1 MLLTYQSEAP
11 QKLLDRAKKRAK
23 KVNKLF
29 LLTVIIPTALA
40 SIYYGLIASN
50 VYISQSAF
58 IVYNPQ
64 SSERSSAGLSSLLS
78 GAGFSG
84 DSYGVY
90 SVQDYLL
97 SRNAVQQLQKSIDIE
112 GMYNSSNIDWINR
125 FGGLLYFR
133 NTFEDFYQ
141 YYTNMVGDGID
152 PISNISTITVNAY
165 TAADAQLINQKLLAL
180 AQQLVDRINA
190 HADDD
195 AVRFYEK
202 EVADDEAHVKAAGI
216 AMAAFRN
223 KQGIFDPAPQS
234 TLQLQLVEQLQGQL
248 IQQQTM
254 LAQMLLSTP
263 SNPQIPFLK
272 QAIESTRDQIA
283 EQTADV
289 AGNGNSLSSQSVAY
303 ESLSLSQDF
312 AEKELSA
319 SIEALEQARIRAQK
333 QQLYI
338 ETVVAP
344 NLPDQALEPKRVRG
358 ILAVF
363 ILGLFLWG
371 IFSVIIAGVKEHHD
385 R

>member
-1 MLLTYQSEAP
+1 MLLAYQREAP
-11 QKLLDRAKKRAK
+11 RKLLELAKKRTK
-23 KVNKLF
+23 KANKLF

-64 SSERSSAGLSSLLS
+64 SSESSSSGLSSLLS
-78 GAGFSG
+78 GTGFSG
-84 DSYGVY
+84 NTYGVD

-97 SRNAVQQLQKSIDIE
+97 SRNALQQLQQSIDIE
-112 GMYNSSNIDWINR
+112 GMYSSPNIDWINR

-133 NTFEDFYQ
+133 HTFEDLYQ

-152 PISNISTITVNAY
+152 PTSNISTITVNAY
-165 TAADAQLINQKLLAL
+165 TAADAQLINQKLMAL

-195 AVRFYEK
+195 TVRFYEK
-202 EVADDEAHVKAAGI
+202 EVADDEAQVKAAGV
-216 AMAAFRN
+216 AMADFRN

-234 TLQLQLVEQLQGQL
+234 ALQLQLVEQLQGQL
-248 IQQQTM
+248 IQQQSL
-254 LAQMLLSTP
+254 LARMLLSTP
-263 SNPQIPFLK
+263 SNPQIPSLK
-272 QAIESTRDQIA
+272 KAIELLRSQIA
-283 EQTADV
+283 QQMADV
-289 AGNGNSLSSQSVAY
+289 AGNHNSLSSQSVSY
-303 ESLSLSQDF
+303 ENLSLSQDF

-319 SIEALEQARIRAQK
+319 SIDALEQARIRAQK

-344 NLPDQALEPKRVRG
+344 NLPDEALEPKRVRG

-363 ILGLFLWG
+363 ILGMFLWG